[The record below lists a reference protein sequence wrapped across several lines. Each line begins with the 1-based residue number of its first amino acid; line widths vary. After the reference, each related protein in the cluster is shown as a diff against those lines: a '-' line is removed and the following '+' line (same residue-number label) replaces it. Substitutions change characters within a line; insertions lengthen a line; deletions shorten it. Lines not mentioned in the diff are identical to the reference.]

1 MTPRAELSAVEIA
14 RQLVRLAYGDLTPF
28 IDDKGY
34 LTCSLRDLPA
44 AAAVQVAEITT
55 ITTAAGTR
63 IKLRAWGAA
72 HTCRAL
78 TLVQQL
84 ARHPDPAVRQALHDE
99 RQTLLGDQR
108 LTTGRQTARRRTR
121 RHHAP
126 PHRCRVV
133 VTHAQTSSPWIQ

>member
-1 MTPRAELSAVEIA
+1 MVDVVRSI
-14 RQLVRLAYGDLTPF
+14 VRLAYGTLTPF
-28 IDDKGY
+28 IDDQGY

-44 AAAVQVAEITT
+44 AAAAQIAEITT

-63 IKLRAWGAA
+63 ITLRAWGAA
-72 HTCRAL
+72 HTCQAL

-133 VTHAQTSSPWIQ
+133 VTHTQTSSHWRQ

>member
-1 MTPRAELSAVEIA
+1 MTASTELSAVEIA

-28 IDDKGY
+28 IDEHGY

-44 AAAVQVAEITT
+44 SAAVQISEMT
-55 ITTAAGTR
+55 ISTNAAGTR
-63 IKLRAWGAA
+63 IKVRAFGAA
-72 HTCRAL
+72 HTCQAL

-108 LTTGRQTARRRTR
+108 VATGRQTARHRTR